1 MTLSRIT
8 VLIKQVP
15 EWARGHILP
24 ADIKYAIKSNM
35 DDGQVIDF
43 LNQKAAERCPVQG
56 PRILVE
62 GFYAG

>member
-24 ADIKYAIKSNM
+24 ADIKFVIKSDM
-35 DDGQVIDF
+35 DDGQVIDY
-43 LNQKAAERCPVQG
+43 LNQKAEQRCPLQR
-56 PRILVE
+56 PRIQVE